1 MVIIF
6 SKCVIFDRTF
16 YMGRKSKKQK
26 HNEIVYFLAYIM
38 MSKLFCRE
46 YLSVWKGRL
55 RPHRGGISVS
65 GTPLS

>member
-1 MVIIF
+1 
-6 SKCVIFDRTF
+6 
-16 YMGRKSKKQK
+16 MGRKSKKQK